1 MQPRLNPEHRCTGF
15 RATLLM
21 SLWLLLS
28 PDLWA
33 ADDFSNAETQL
44 FMKPHLQALKLPS
57 QLSYKF
63 QKSSTLEQSFEDR
76 VQLSI
81 KATPKGGCCLTKMQF
96 LSGERQLQL
105 PDPEEVLGNPVIL
118 YFLER
123 DIRDMQRL
131 TSGKSNYF
139 RSRIRKALSLNASE
153 RKVELHFKGQPVVG
167 LEFEI
172 VPFADDPLRSR
183 FEQWADKHYIFT
195 VSSQVPGAVVA
206 IRSWVK
212 SPTEM
217 KKVWQE
223 TLLLN
228 GASL

>member
-1 MQPRLNPEHRCTGF
+1 MQPRLGPEHRCTGLW
-15 RATLLM
+15 ATRLL
-21 SLWLLLS
+21 SLWMVLS
-28 PDLWA
+28 PHAWA
-33 ADDFSNAETQL
+33 ADDYSNAETEL
-44 FMKPHLQALKLPS
+44 FMKPHLQALKLPG
-57 QLSYKF
+57 QLNYLF
-63 QKSSTLEQSFEDR
+63 QKSGSSEQSFEDR
-76 VQLSI
+76 VQLSV
-81 KATPKGGCCLTKMQF
+81 KPTPKGGCCLTNMQF
-96 LSGERQLQL
+96 LSGERRLQL

-139 RSRIRKALSLNASE
+139 RSRIRKALSLSASE
-153 RKVELHFKGQPVVG
+153 RNILLDFKGQTVEG

-183 FEQWADKHYIFT
+183 FEQWADKHYVFT

-206 IRSWVK
+206 IRTWVK
-212 SPTEM
+212 KPKEM
-217 KKVWQE
+217 TTVWQE
-223 TLLLN
+223 SLLLE

>member
-1 MQPRLNPEHRCTGF
+1 MQPRNSPEHRCAGLG
-15 RATLLM
+15 AA
-21 SLWLLLS
+21 LLLS
-28 PDLWA
+28 LWTVLSPNVWA
-33 ADDFSNAETQL
+33 ADDFSHAEIQL

-57 QLSYKF
+57 QLNYLF
-63 QKSSTLEQSFEDR
+63 QKSGSHEQSFEDR

-81 KATPKGGCCLTKMQF
+81 KPTPKGGCCLTKMQF
-96 LSGERQLQL
+96 LSGERRLQL

-139 RSRIRKALSLNASE
+139 RSRIRKALSFNASE
-153 RKVELHFKGQPVVG
+153 RNIKLYFKGQSVEG

-183 FEQWADKHYIFT
+183 FEQWADKHYVFT
-195 VSSQVPGAVVA
+195 FSSQVPGAVVA
-206 IRSWVK
+206 IRTWVK
-212 SPTEM
+212 KPTEM
-217 KKVWQE
+217 KTIWQE
-223 TLLLN
+223 SLLLE

>member
-1 MQPRLNPEHRCTGF
+1 MQPRLGPEHRCTGLWVT
-15 RATLLM
+15 RLL
-21 SLWLLLS
+21 SLWMVLS
-28 PDLWA
+28 PHAWA

-44 FMKPHLQALKLPS
+44 FMKPHLQALKLPA
-57 QLSYKF
+57 QLNYKF
-63 QKSSTLEQSFEDR
+63 QKSGSIEKSFEDR
-76 VQLSI
+76 VQLGI
-81 KATPKGGCCLTKMQF
+81 QPTAKGGCCLTKMQF
-96 LSGERQLQL
+96 LSGERRLQL
-105 PDPEEVLGNPVIL
+105 PDPEEVLGNPVVL

-153 RKVELHFKGQPVVG
+153 RNIKLDFKGQTIDG

-183 FEQWADKHYIFT
+183 FEQWADKHYVFT
-195 VSSQVPGAVVA
+195 VSSHVPGAVVA

-217 KKVWQE
+217 KTVWQE
-223 TLLLN
+223 SLLLE
-228 GASL
+228 GATL